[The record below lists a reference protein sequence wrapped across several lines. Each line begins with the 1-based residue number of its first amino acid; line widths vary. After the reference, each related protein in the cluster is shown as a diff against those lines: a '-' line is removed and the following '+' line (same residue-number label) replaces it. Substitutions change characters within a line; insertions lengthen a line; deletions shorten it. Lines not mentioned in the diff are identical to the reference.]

1 MVRVPRLPFWPFVC
15 ASLHRKCAQH
25 RNVRRVILLYR
36 LLAGYSG
43 VNMGVPPALL
53 QAVPVPLVSFGVT
66 FRHRI
71 TVLLLYL
78 CIAQTCLV
86 RAFGADASL
95 EFLAFGSSFPK

>member
-86 RAFGADASL
+86 RAFGADDSL
-95 EFLAFGSSFPK
+95 KFLAFGSLSPN